1 MNLRQY
7 KDLSFSGGERGSI
20 LSAACLILAFPKT
33 DIWPL
38 AWVGLVP
45 LLCGLDGQTPARAF
59 ARAYLCGIL
68 FFAGTLYWLIHV
80 TLPGM
85 ILLVAYL
92 AVYFG
97 LFGVG
102 YSFLAGS
109 KTVWR
114 PFGIAGLWTL
124 LEFIRAHFLTGF
136 GWASLGYSQYKNLL
150 LIQVADLTGVYGVS
164 FLVVLANFLFKEIF
178 DGVCKD
184 PRARLKFAPSLNVVV
199 VVLALASGYGALR
212 LAVVRRAQNQPAP
225 QAAIAVVQANTP
237 QSMKWYE
244 PAWPDILA
252 RYQILTEAAA
262 KEKPDLI
269 IWPETSYPGILWEDK
284 ELFDELRGFVARL
297 GVPLLVG
304 AIVEEEGRYYN
315 TAILLS
321 KNGEVLQQYRKVHLV
336 PFGEYIPLR
345 RLFPFLEHIVPIAD
359 FTAGEEYTVFE
370 VPGGDAGKSF
380 SVLICFEDTLGGL
393 TRQFVRQGAGL
404 LVNMTNDAWFK
415 DTKEP
420 FMHAQASVFRGVE
433 NRRSLVRAAN
443 TGVSCFI
450 DASGRVTRAVQDDHG
465 KKTYVPGYAIAK
477 VRFDRQKTFY
487 TRYGDVFLLLCWGCL
502 LGALS
507 PKENKFKTLHFFRN
521 VYNKHRRK
529 GQ

>member
-1 MNLRQY
+1 MLSRRKENLLESF
-7 KDLSFSGGERGSI
+7 LSSA
-20 LSAACLILAFPKT
+20 SAAGLLVLAFPKT

-45 LLCGLDGQTPARAF
+45 LLRNLDGQTPARAF
-59 ARAYLCGIL
+59 TRAYLCGIF
-68 FFAGTLYWLIHV
+68 FFAGTLYWLIPV

-97 LFGVG
+97 LFGAG

-136 GWASLGYSQYKNLL
+136 GWASLGYSQYKNLVL
-150 LIQVADLTGVYGVS
+150 VQAADLAGVYGVS
-164 FLVVLANFLFKEIF
+164 FWVVLANLFFKEIF
-178 DGVCKD
+178 EGVRED
-184 PRARLKFAPSLNVVV
+184 PRARGLKVMSSRGM
-199 VVLALASGYGALR
+199 LALALALVLGYGMLR
-212 LAVVRRAQNQPAP
+212 LAVVRRGQNQPAP
-225 QAAIAVVQANTP
+225 QATIAVVQANTP

-252 RYQILTEAAA
+252 RYKILTEAAA

-297 GVPLLVG
+297 GVPLLAG
-304 AIVEEEGRYYN
+304 AIVEEGGRYYN

-321 KNGEVLQQYRKVHLV
+321 KNGEVLQRYRKVHLV

-345 RLFPFLEHIVPIAD
+345 FLFPFLEHLVPIAD
-359 FTAGEEYTVFE
+359 FTAGEEYTIFKLW
-370 VPGGDAGKSF
+370 GDGKPF

-450 DASGRVTRAVQDDHG
+450 DASGRVTRAVEDEHG
-465 KKTYVPGYAIAK
+465 KKTYVPGYAVAK
-477 VRFDRQKTFY
+477 VRFDQRKTFY
-487 TRYGDVFLLLCWGCL
+487 TRYGDVFLLVCLVCL
-502 LGALS
+502 LGAWS
-507 PKENKFKTLHFFRN
+507 PI
-521 VYNKHRRK
+521 RK
-529 GQ
+529 I

>member
-1 MNLRQY
+1 MPFLRGI
-7 KDLSFSGGERGSI
+7 FSLRDI
-20 LSAACLILAFPKT
+20 LSSASAAGLFILAFPKM

-38 AWVGLVP
+38 AWIGLVP
-45 LLCGLDGQTPARAF
+45 LLRGLDGQPPLRAF

-68 FFAGTLYWLIHV
+68 FFGGTLYWLIHV

-85 ILLVAYL
+85 VLLVAYL

-102 YSFLAGS
+102 YTFFAGS

-114 PFGIAGLWTL
+114 LFGIASLWTI

-150 LIQVADLTGVYGVS
+150 FIQVADLTGVYGVS
-164 FLVVLANFLFKEIF
+164 FLVVLGNLLFKEIL
-178 DGVCKD
+178 DGIREK
-184 PRARLKFAPSLNVVV
+184 PNAHKLKFTSPLAIPAL
-199 VVLALASGYGALR
+199 VLALALGYGVIR
-212 LAVVRRAQNQPAP
+212 LMIARRAQTRPAP
-225 QAAIAVVQANTP
+225 QASIAVVQGNIA
-237 QSMKWYE
+237 QAMKWYE
-244 PAWPDILA
+244 PAWPDIMA
-252 RYQILTEAAA
+252 RYKILTGAAA

-304 AIVEEEGRYYN
+304 SIVRENGQYYN

-321 KNGEVLQQYRKVHLV
+321 KDGEILRQYKKIHLV

-345 RLFPFLEHIVPIAD
+345 PLFPFLEHIVPIAD
-359 FTAGEEYTVFE
+359 FTAGGEYTVFDFPQKE
-370 VPGGDAGKSF
+370 GAKSKGGGEYF
-380 SVLICFEDTLGGL
+380 SVLICFEDTVEGIA
-393 TRQFVRQGAGL
+393 RQFIRQGAGL

-420 FMHAQASVFRGVE
+420 FMHAQASVFRSVE
-433 NRRSLVRAAN
+433 NRRPLVRAAN
-443 TGVSCFI
+443 TGVSCSI
-450 DASGRVTRAVQDDHG
+450 DASGRMVQAVADERG
-465 KKTYVPGYAIAK
+465 KKTYVPGYAIMK

-487 TRYGDVFLLLCWGCL
+487 TRYGDVFILACAGLLWTAVRRRGI
-502 LGALS
+502 
-507 PKENKFKTLHFFRN
+507 FKR
-521 VYNKHRRK
+521 
-529 GQ
+529 

>member
-1 MNLRQY
+1 MLRTVRLNFSKY
-7 KDLSFSGGERGSI
+7 KDLSACV
-20 LSAACLILAFPKT
+20 LSAVCLVLAFPQT
-33 DIWPL
+33 DLWPL
-38 AWVGLVP
+38 AWVGLIP
-45 LLCGLDGQTPARAF
+45 LLRDLDGQTPLRAF
-59 ARAYLCGIL
+59 ARAYLCGVL
-68 FFAGTLYWLIHV
+68 FFGGTLYWLIHV
-80 TLPGM
+80 RLPGM

-92 AVYFG
+92 GAYFG

-102 YSFLAGS
+102 YNFLAGS
-109 KTVWR
+109 KTAWR

-136 GWASLGYSQYKNLL
+136 GWASLGCSQYKNLL

-164 FLVVLANFLFKEIF
+164 FLVVLANLLFKEIF
-178 DGVCKD
+178 DSARKN
-184 PRARLKFAPSLNVVV
+184 PRVQLRFTPSLNVVV

-359 FTAGEEYTVFE
+359 FTAGEEYTVFKLW
-370 VPGGDAGKSF
+370 GDGKPF

-404 LVNMTNDAWFK
+404 LVNMTNDAWFH

-433 NRRSLVRAAN
+433 NRRSLVRADN

-487 TRYGDVFLLLCWGCL
+487 TRYGDVFLLLCWVCL

>member
-1 MNLRQY
+1 MLSRRKENLL
-7 KDLSFSGGERGSI
+7 KSFLSSA
-20 LSAACLILAFPKT
+20 SAAGLLILAFPKT

-45 LLCGLDGQTPARAF
+45 LLRGLDGQTPLRAF
-59 ARAYLCGIL
+59 NRAYLCGVL
-68 FFAGTLYWLIHV
+68 FFGGTLYWLVHV

-85 ILLVAYL
+85 VLLVAYL

-97 LFGVG
+97 LFGAG
-102 YSFLAGS
+102 YIFLAGS

-136 GWASLGYSQYKNLL
+136 GWAGLGYSQYKNLL
-150 LIQVADLTGVYGVS
+150 FIQVAELAGVYGVS
-164 FLVVLANFLFKEIF
+164 FLVVLANLLFKEIF
-178 DGVCKD
+178 DSVQKNS
-184 PRARLKFAPSLNVVV
+184 RARLKFTPSLVVV
-199 VVLALASGYGALR
+199 VVILALASGYGALR

-225 QAAIAVVQANTP
+225 QATIAVVQANIP

-244 PAWPDILA
+244 PAWPDIMA
-252 RYQILTEAAA
+252 RYKILTGAAA

-269 IWPETSYPGILWEDK
+269 IWPETSYPGILWEDE
-284 ELFDELRGFVARL
+284 ELFDELKRFVARL

-304 AIVEEEGRYYN
+304 SIVHENDQYYN

-321 KNGEVLQQYRKVHLV
+321 KDGDILQQYKKVHLV

-345 RLFPFLEHIVPIAD
+345 FLFPFLEHIVPIAD
-359 FTAGEEYTVFE
+359 FTAGEEYSVFE
-370 VPGGDAGKSF
+370 VPGGDPGKSF

-393 TRQFVRQGAGL
+393 ARQFVRQGAGL
-404 LVNMTNDAWFK
+404 LVNMTNDAWFR

-420 FMHAQASVFRGVE
+420 FMHAQASVFRSVE

-450 DASGRVTRAVQDDHG
+450 DASGRVTRAVEDEHG

-477 VRFDRQKTFY
+477 VRFDQRKTFY
-487 TRYGDVFLLLCWGCL
+487 TRYGDVFIMACCAGLLWAVVRGR
-502 LGALS
+502 
-507 PKENKFKTLHFFRN
+507 KIFKR
-521 VYNKHRRK
+521 
-529 GQ
+529 

>member
-1 MNLRQY
+1 MDLRKY
-7 KDLSFSGGERGSI
+7 KDFLFSFGERGSI
-20 LSAACLILAFPKT
+20 LSAACLVLAFPKT

-45 LLCGLDGQTPARAF
+45 LLRGLDGQTPLRAF
-59 ARAYLCGIL
+59 ARAYLCGVL
-68 FFAGTLYWLIHV
+68 FFGGTLYWLIHV

-85 ILLVAYL
+85 VLLVAYL

-102 YSFLAGS
+102 YTFFAGS

-114 PFGIAGLWTL
+114 PFGIASLWTL

-150 LIQVADLTGVYGVS
+150 FIQVADLTGVYGVS
-164 FLVVLANFLFKEIF
+164 FLIVLGNLLFKEML
-178 DGVCKD
+178 DGIREKSN
-184 PRARLKFAPSLNVVV
+184 ARKLKFTSPLAIPAL
-199 VVLALASGYGALR
+199 VLALALGYGVIR
-212 LAVVRRAQNQPAP
+212 LMIARRAQTQPAP
-225 QAAIAVVQANTP
+225 QASIAVIQANIP
-237 QSMKWYE
+237 QLMKWYE
-244 PAWPDILA
+244 PAWPDITA
-252 RYQILTEAAA
+252 RYKILTEAAA

-304 AIVEEEGRYYN
+304 SIARENGRYYN

-321 KNGEVLQQYRKVHLV
+321 RDGEILQQYKKVHLV
-336 PFGEYIPLR
+336 PFGEYLPLR
-345 RLFPFLEHIVPIAD
+345 FLFPFLEHIIPIAD
-359 FTAGEEYTVFE
+359 FTAGEEYTVFKLW
-370 VPGGDAGKSF
+370 GDGKFF

-404 LVNMTNDAWFK
+404 LVNMTNDAWFH

-420 FMHAQASVFRGVE
+420 YMHAQASVFRSVE

-443 TGVSCFI
+443 TGVSCSI
-450 DASGRVTRAVQDDHG
+450 DASGRMVQAVADERG
-465 KKTYVPGYAIAK
+465 KKTYVSGYAVMK
-477 VRFDRQKTFY
+477 VRFDRQETFY
-487 TRYGDVFLLLCWGCL
+487 TRYGDVFIIGCCAGLLW
-502 LGALS
+502 AVVRRI
-507 PKENKFKTLHFFRN
+507 FKR
-521 VYNKHRRK
+521 
-529 GQ
+529 

>member
-1 MNLRQY
+1 MVRILFLNA
-7 KDLSFSGGERGSI
+7 
-20 LSAACLILAFPKT
+20 LSAGLLILAFPQT

-38 AWVGLVP
+38 AWVGMVP

-85 ILLVAYL
+85 VLLAAYL

-97 LFGVG
+97 LFGAG
-102 YSFLAGS
+102 YNFLAGS
-109 KTVWR
+109 KTAWK

-124 LEFIRAHFLTGF
+124 LEFTRAHFLTGF

-150 LIQVADLTGVYGVS
+150 FIQIADLTGVYGVS
-164 FLVVLANFLFKEIF
+164 FLVVLINCFLKEI
-178 DGVCKD
+178 
-184 PRARLKFAPSLNVVV
+184 LEL
-199 VVLALASGYGALR
+199 VLAQKRFGKSVLVLSLRVPVIVLVLVSGYGISRLTQLR
-212 LAVVRRAQNQPAP
+212 QTTATPGVAVVP
-225 QAAIAVVQANTP
+225 QASIAVIQANIP

-244 PAWPDILA
+244 PAWPDIMA
-252 RYQILTEAAA
+252 RYKILTGAAA

-284 ELFDELRGFVARL
+284 KLFDELRGFVARL

-304 AIVEEEGRYYN
+304 SIVRENGHYYN

-321 KNGEVLQQYRKVHLV
+321 KDGEILQQYKKIHLV

-345 RLFPFLEHIVPIAD
+345 PLFPFLEHIVPIAD
-359 FTAGEEYTVFE
+359 FTAGGEYTVFDFSQKE
-370 VPGGDAGKSF
+370 GAKAKGGGRSF
-380 SVLICFEDTLGGL
+380 SVLICFEDTLAGL

-420 FMHAQASVFRGVE
+420 FMHAQASVFRSVE

-443 TGVSCFI
+443 TGVSCSI
-450 DASGRVTRAVQDDHG
+450 DASGRMVQAVADERG
-465 KKTYVPGYAIAK
+465 KKTYVAGYAIMK

-487 TRYGDVFLLLCWGCL
+487 TRYGDVFIMGCCACL
-502 LGALS
+502 LWAAVRRRRI
-507 PKENKFKTLHFFRN
+507 FKR
-521 VYNKHRRK
+521 
-529 GQ
+529 